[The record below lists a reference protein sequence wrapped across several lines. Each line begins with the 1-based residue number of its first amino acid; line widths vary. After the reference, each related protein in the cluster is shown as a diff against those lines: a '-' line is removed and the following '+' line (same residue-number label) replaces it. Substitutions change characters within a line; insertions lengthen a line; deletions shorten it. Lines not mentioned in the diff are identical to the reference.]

1 MLADIKQVY
10 LQSDIIQKRE
20 SVKLVFDSNL
30 YYQEGI
36 YRTPTMMDILSVN
49 YQKMKEK
56 GLLDYQKKRD
66 DFSIIP
72 ASGAKG
78 TFIKL

>member
-36 YRTPTMMDILSVN
+36 YRIPTMMSIFSHN
-49 YQKMKEK
+49 YLIMKEK
-56 GLLDYQKKRD
+56 GLLGYQKKRD
-66 DFSIIP
+66 DF
-72 ASGAKG
+72 
-78 TFIKL
+78 